1 MLQLPPVSYVQP
13 LFRPPSEAGSLI
25 FQVTNGCSWSR
36 CSYCEMYTDPQK
48 KFRPRPEAEL
58 SAEIRACAERGL
70 EPRRVFL
77 ADGDALVLS
86 MRRLRNILREIRA
99 SLPSVSRVSSYC
111 LPSNLKHKSDED
123 LLELASL
130 GLKVIYVGAESGD
143 DGVLARIDKGE
154 TCASTVDALLR
165 ARAAGIRT
173 SVMILNGIGG
183 KRFSER
189 HALASA
195 RLVNETR
202 PDYLAT
208 LVLSFYRGPERFLAK
223 FNEHFDGEFEEL
235 DTVGLCNEIRTL
247 IGATELENTIFR
259 SDHVSNHMV
268 LKGVLGKDKARLL
281 KQIDDSIVYFRKHP
295 EIDHGNFQ
303 Y

>member
-1 MLQLPPVSYVQP
+1 MLQTFPVSYVEP
-13 LFRPPSEAGSLI
+13 VFRPPSEARSLI
-25 FQVTNGCSWSR
+25 FQVTNGCSWNR
-36 CSYCEMYTDPQK
+36 CNYCEMYTDAQK
-48 KFRPRPEAEL
+48 KFRPRAEAEL
-58 SAEIRACAERGL
+58 LAEIRACGESGI

-86 MRRLRNILREIRA
+86 MRRLRTILGEIRS

-111 LPSNLKHKSDED
+111 LPSNLKNKSDED
-123 LLELASL
+123 LQELESL

-143 DGVLARIDKGE
+143 DAVLQRIDKGE
-154 TCASTVDALLR
+154 TYATTAKALLR
-165 ARAAGIRT
+165 ARAAGIKT

-183 KRFSER
+183 RRFSEQ

-195 RLVNETR
+195 KLVNDTQ

-208 LVLSFYRGPERFLAK
+208 LVLTFYKGPERLRQGFG
-223 FNEHFDGEFEEL
+223 GEFEEL
-235 DTVGLCNEIRTL
+235 NTIELCREMKIL
-247 IGATELENTIFR
+247 IGATELDSTIFR
-259 SDHVSNHMV
+259 SDHVSNHLI

-281 KQIDDSIVYFRKHP
+281 QRVDDAITYFSNHP
-295 EIDHGNFQ
+295 EFEHVHHD

>member
-1 MLQLPPVSYVQP
+1 MLQTFPVNYVEP
-13 LFRPPSEAGSLI
+13 VFRPPSEARSLI
-25 FQVTNGCSWSR
+25 FQVTNGCSWNR

-48 KFRPRPEAEL
+48 KFRPRAEAEL
-58 SAEIRACAERGL
+58 LAEIRSCGEVGL

-86 MRRLRNILREIRA
+86 MRRLRTILEEIRS
-99 SLPSVSRVSSYC
+99 SLPSVTRVSSYC
-111 LPSNLKHKSDED
+111 LPANLKNKSDED
-123 LLELASL
+123 LQELQAL

-143 DGVLARIDKGE
+143 DAVLQRIDKGE
-154 TCASTVDALLR
+154 THATTVSALSRAS
-165 ARAAGIRT
+165 AAGIKT

-183 KRFSER
+183 RRFSEQ

-195 RLVNETR
+195 KLVNETQ

-208 LVLSFYRGPERFLAK
+208 LVLTFYKGPERLIAGFG
-223 FNEHFDGEFEEL
+223 GEFEEL
-235 DTVGLCNEIRTL
+235 DTIELCREMKIL

-259 SDHVSNHMV
+259 SDHVSNHLI
-268 LKGVLGKDKARLL
+268 LKGVLGKDKTRLL
-281 KQIDDSIVYFRKHP
+281 QQIDDSIVYFDNHP
-295 EIDHGNFQ
+295 EFEHTHHD

>member
-1 MLQLPPVSYVQP
+1 MLQQLPVQYVEP
-13 LFRPPSEAGSLI
+13 LFRPPSEARSLI
-25 FQVTNGCSWSR
+25 FQVTNGCSWNR
-36 CSYCEMYTDPQK
+36 CTYCEMYTDAQK
-48 KFRPRPEAEL
+48 KFRPRAEAEVL
-58 SAEIRACAERGL
+58 AEIRACAEQEL

-86 MRRLRNILREIRA
+86 MRRLRTILGEIRV

-123 LLELASL
+123 LRELAEL
-130 GLKVIYVGAESGD
+130 GLKIVYVGAESGD
-143 DGVLARIDKGE
+143 DQVLRNIDKGE
-154 TCASTVDALLR
+154 TYATTADALLR
-165 ARAAGIRT
+165 SSAAGIKT

-183 KRFSER
+183 KALSRQ

-195 RLVNETR
+195 RLVNDTQ

-208 LVLSFYRGPERFLAK
+208 LVLTFYRGREK
-223 FNEHFDGEFEEL
+223 FEAGFDHQFDEL
-235 DTVGLCNEIRTL
+235 DTVDLCKEMKIL
-247 IGATELENTIFR
+247 LEATELSNTIFR

-268 LKGVLGKDKARLL
+268 LKGVLGKDKQRLL
-281 KQIDDSIVYFRKHP
+281 EQIDTSIAYFNNHP
-295 EIDHGNFQ
+295 EFEHGNVD

>member
-1 MLQLPPVSYVQP
+1 M
-13 LFRPPSEAGSLI
+13 I
-25 FQVTNGCSWSR
+25 FQVTNGCSWNR
-36 CSYCEMYTDPQK
+36 CTYCEMYTDAQK
-48 KFRPRPEAEL
+48 KFRPRAEAEVL
-58 SAEIRACAERGL
+58 AEIRACAEQEL

-86 MRRLRNILREIRA
+86 MRRLRTILGEIRV

-123 LLELASL
+123 LRELAEL
-130 GLKVIYVGAESGD
+130 GLKIVYVGAESGD
-143 DGVLARIDKGE
+143 DQVLRNIDKGE
-154 TCASTVDALLR
+154 TYATTADALLR
-165 ARAAGIRT
+165 SSAAGIKT

-183 KRFSER
+183 KALSRQ

-195 RLVNETR
+195 RLVNDTQ

-208 LVLSFYRGPERFLAK
+208 LVLTFYRGREK
-223 FNEHFDGEFEEL
+223 FEAGFDHQFDEL
-235 DTVGLCNEIRTL
+235 DTVDLCKEMKIL
-247 IGATELENTIFR
+247 LEATELSNTIFR

-268 LKGVLGKDKARLL
+268 LKGVLGKDKQRLL
-281 KQIDDSIVYFRKHP
+281 EQIDTSIAYFNNHP
-295 EIDHGNFQ
+295 EFEHGNVD

>member
-1 MLQLPPVSYVQP
+1 MIQQLPVQYVEP
-13 LFRPPSEAGSLI
+13 LFRPPSEARALI
-25 FQVTNGCSWSR
+25 FQVTNGCSWNR
-36 CSYCEMYTDPQK
+36 CTYCEMYTDAQK
-48 KFRPRPEAEL
+48 KFRPRAEAEVL
-58 SAEIRACAERGL
+58 AEIRACAEQGL

-86 MRRLRNILREIRA
+86 MRRLRTILGEIRA

-123 LLELASL
+123 LQELAEL
-130 GLKVIYVGAESGD
+130 GLKIVYVGAESGD
-143 DGVLARIDKGE
+143 DQVLRYIDKGE
-154 TCASTVDALLR
+154 TYATTADALIR
-165 ARAAGIRT
+165 SSAAGIKT

-183 KRFSER
+183 KALSRQ

-195 RLVNETR
+195 RLVNDTQ

-208 LVLSFYRGPERFLAK
+208 LVLTFYRGREK
-223 FNEHFDGEFEEL
+223 FEAGFDHQFDEL
-235 DTVGLCNEIRTL
+235 DTVNLCKEMKIL
-247 IGATELENTIFR
+247 LEATELENTIFR

-268 LKGVLGKDKARLL
+268 LKGVLGKDKHRLL
-281 KQIDDSIVYFRKHP
+281 EQIDTSIAYFNHHP
-295 EIDHGNFQ
+295 EFEHGNFD